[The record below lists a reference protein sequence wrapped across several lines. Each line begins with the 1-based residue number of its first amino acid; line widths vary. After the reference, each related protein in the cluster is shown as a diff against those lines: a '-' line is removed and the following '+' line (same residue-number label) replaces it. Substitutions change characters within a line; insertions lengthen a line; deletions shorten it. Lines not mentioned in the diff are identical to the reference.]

1 MHPNLL
7 ITDQYLLMTKRNKK
21 IDKLYYQRMQE
32 SDPQVKEPVVSNK
45 VLNSKLTSNS
55 QISYETE
62 EHDIYDSQDPP
73 NHL

>member
-1 MHPNLL
+1 M
-7 ITDQYLLMTKRNKK
+7 
-21 IDKLYYQRMQE
+21 
-32 SDPQVKEPVVSNK
+32 SNK

-73 NHL
+73 NHLHKIDFKGLPLISNPDY

>member
-45 VLNSKLTSNS
+45 VLNSKLTSNGKLLGAVQS
-55 QISYETE
+55 SK
-62 EHDIYDSQDPP
+62 QDPP